1 MVAKT
6 SLHRFGTK
14 LRHCH
19 PLPAYANAY
28 ALSRL
33 HFVIVTT
40 DTWRVKRCIIIII
53 IIMYTRT
60 DLPGAAPCRGRS
72 LISALALLL
81 FTTGPVVHVFLF
93 QALCQRHYRQVLGQL
108 TFLVSLYSARYVA
121 DMELGHWVTRSM
133 GHLGHLS
140 RPAHQVIILTRC
152 ETRVFPVHEK
162 MPKTQNA
169 QLKC

>member
-1 MVAKT
+1 
-6 SLHRFGTK
+6 
-14 LRHCH
+14 
-19 PLPAYANAY
+19 
-28 ALSRL
+28 
-33 HFVIVTT
+33 
-40 DTWRVKRCIIIII
+40 
-53 IIMYTRT
+53 MYTRT

-133 GHLGHLS
+133 GHLSHLS